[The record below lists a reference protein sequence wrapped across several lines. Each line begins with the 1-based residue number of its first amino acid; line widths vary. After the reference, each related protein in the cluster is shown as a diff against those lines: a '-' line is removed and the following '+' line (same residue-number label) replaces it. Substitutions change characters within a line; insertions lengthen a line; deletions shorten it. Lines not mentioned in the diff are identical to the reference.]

1 MYVFP
6 GFHNGFSVIR
16 QRIRS
21 EVAILNSKFNLYPK
35 ITVIEVGHLNES
47 ALYIEHKRK
56 FALQCGI
63 ELTHVKLPS
72 HCTRASLLEV
82 VHRFNV
88 DPTVHGI
95 MLQLPFD
102 SVNNLDVT
110 CPLHAIVAN
119 KDVEGLGFINTAL
132 LSRENVL
139 CPDCESLKHHRVHIP
154 CTAAACFAFIRHV
167 NFPLKGAHCVV
178 IGRGRLVGAPTADL
192 LVGPGCATVTQCHV
206 HSRNLAEEISRADL
220 VVAGTG
226 CPELIKGEWIKPGAL
241 VLDCGYTVVPDPQ
254 DPSKTRSVGDVQFEE
269 ACNRAGWITP
279 VPGGVG
285 PVNIA
290 MLFRN
295 TVNSARWTVGLDSMV
310 CCCTSVDCQPVV
322 YENERLGD
330 EHFFSP

>member
-1 MYVFP
+1 
-6 GFHNGFSVIR
+6 
-16 QRIRS
+16 
-21 EVAILNSKFNLYPK
+21 
-35 ITVIEVGHLNES
+35 
-47 ALYIEHKRK
+47 
-56 FALQCGI
+56 
-63 ELTHVKLPS
+63 
-72 HCTRASLLEV
+72 
-82 VHRFNV
+82 
-88 DPTVHGI
+88 
-95 MLQLPFD
+95 LPFD
-102 SVNNLDVT
+102 SDNSLDVT
-110 CPLHAIVAN
+110 RPLHAIVAN

-139 CPDCESLKHHRVHIP
+139 CPECEGLKHHRIHIP

-226 CPELIKGEWIKPGAL
+226 CPELIKGNWIKPGAL
-241 VLDCGYTVVPDPQ
+241 VLDCGYTVVSDPQ

-269 ACNRAGWITP
+269 ACSRAGWITP

-295 TVNSARWTVGLDSMV
+295 TLNSALWTVGLDSMF
-310 CCCTSVDCQPVV
+310 CCCTSTGCHSVV
-322 YENERLGD
+322 YENERLD
-330 EHFFSP
+330 DKHFFSP